1 LFSWIIGRKSALY
14 QVVVLPVLR
23 PAAQLLRQRPLE
35 RKKNGDLPVTS
46 KLVVR
51 MAGVAFGL
59 AALTPFAHADD
70 GAWRVGGSYVIR
82 FEHLDLSQPADRQ
95 ALLVQIERAAGKLCN
110 GVRTQTRRQACTADA
125 IQKSLSAVPAPI
137 QKAVQTARLE
147 RDGQQQARR

>member
-1 LFSWIIGRKSALY
+1 M
-14 QVVVLPVLR
+14 
-23 PAAQLLRQRPLE
+23 
-35 RKKNGDLPVTS
+35 TS

-51 MAGVAFGL
+51 MAAFLASL
-59 AALTPFAHADD
+59 AAVVPSAQADD
-70 GAWRVGGSYVIR
+70 GAWKVGSAYVIR

-95 ALLVQIERAAGKLCN
+95 ALLVQIERSAGKLCK
-110 GVRTQTRRQACTADA
+110 GVRTQTRRQACAADA